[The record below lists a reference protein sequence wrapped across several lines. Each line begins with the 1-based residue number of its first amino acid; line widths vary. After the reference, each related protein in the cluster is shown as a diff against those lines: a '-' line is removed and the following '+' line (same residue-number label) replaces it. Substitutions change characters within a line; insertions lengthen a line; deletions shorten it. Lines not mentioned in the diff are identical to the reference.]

1 MKKKSKDMSRAHE
14 NAESKR
20 RELRETE
27 MEKRGYRETTR
38 GRMTRKSLLS
48 K

>member
-14 NAESKR
+14 NAESARK
-20 RELRETE
+20 EARETA
-27 MEKRGYRETTR
+27 MEKKGYRETTR